1 MEEYPNHWKASL
13 LGEEFWKDAEAYN
26 QPIHDS
32 IEADQN
38 IEADEDTPLHERFP
52 FNLEHEQNTHA
63 PVAGSNDPA
72 TERPSRRRFSM
83 SDAFTGAPLATARVV
98 ELSRRP
104 RSQSPRPLVCDSSTS
119 SSRSSSLIRSALN
132 RMACFMKEDSEAETE
147 LEPEPEPIQLIPADE
162 ATPEKLLMEF
172 RGGETWARLTID
184 RRLLG
189 IDVFW
194 PQDLDEKD
202 KNTSNEEH
210 SDKKAKP
217 DLVMLDLEQM
227 APLSQ
232 FRNLRSLKITG
243 MMQSYQKYIWQ
254 TAWLNHNLDELEIG
268 MALPPRIRKS
278 RTGNWPY
285 MKGGWKLDPAHYA
298 EPVYYGDGSGALDPK
313 LGQAEYLDKMVIEKA
328 KVCAMAVGRTRQK
341 LAIRT
346 LILFGFVVDADPFLH
361 WFDVKRLKCINFK
374 DYCVDAGF
382 WLCQPMKK
390 VKVIFPRQVPE
401 KATVARRVD
410 LLSELK
416 VIELKGGKKVS
427 EKKYTGP
434 ESLV

>member
-32 IEADQN
+32 IEADQST
-38 IEADEDTPLHERFP
+38 EAEEDAPLHERFL

-63 PVAGSNDPA
+63 PATESNGPI
-72 TERPSRRRFSM
+72 TERPGRRRFSM
-83 SDAFTGAPLATARVV
+83 SDAFTGAPLATARVI

-104 RSQSPRPLVCDSSTS
+104 RSQSRDRLRPFAGGSSTS
-119 SSRSSSLIRSALN
+119 SSRSSSLIRSALS
-132 RMACFMKEDSEAETE
+132 RMALLLKEDSEAEA
-147 LEPEPEPIQLIPADE
+147 EPEPIQLIPADE
-162 ATPEKLLMEF
+162 ATPEEPLMEF
-172 RGGETWARLTID
+172 RGGETWTLLTND

-202 KNTSNEEH
+202 KNANGEES
-210 SDKKAKP
+210 SDKKPKP
-217 DLVMLDLEQM
+217 NLVMLDLEQM
-227 APLSQ
+227 SPLSQ

-243 MMQSYQKYIWQ
+243 MMQSYQKYIWR
-254 TAWLNHNLDELEIG
+254 TAWLNHNLDELELG

-278 RTGNWPY
+278 RTGDWPY
-285 MKGGWKLDPAHYA
+285 IKGGWKLDPAHYA

-328 KVCAMAVGRTRQK
+328 KVCAMAIGRTRQK
-341 LAIRT
+341 LSIRT

-390 VKVIFPRQVPE
+390 VKVVFPRQVPE
-401 KATVARRVD
+401 KAVVARRVD
-410 LLSELK
+410 WLSELK

-434 ESLV
+434 ESLM